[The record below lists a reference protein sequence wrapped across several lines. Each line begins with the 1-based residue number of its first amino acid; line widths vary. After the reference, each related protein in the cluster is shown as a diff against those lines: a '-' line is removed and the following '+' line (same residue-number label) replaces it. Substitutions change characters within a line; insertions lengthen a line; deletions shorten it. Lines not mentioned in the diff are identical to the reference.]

1 MKIECEAMELVLS
14 APAHARMIGFEDAC
28 ANVIPPIQKS
38 VVAYWVKSGFVAGN
52 YRKKMV
58 SLSSLLAHIATR

>member
-1 MKIECEAMELVLS
+1 MKTECEAMELVLNV
-14 APAHARMIGFEDAC
+14 PAHARMIGFEDAC
-28 ANVIPPIQKS
+28 ANVSPPIQKS
-38 VVAYWVKSGFVAGN
+38 VVAYWVKYGFVSGK